1 MDTIFSPN
9 LANAGRSKYK
19 ALADALRKAVADGAL
34 TEGDRLPPVREL
46 AYRCGV
52 TPGTVARAYSLL
64 IDEGLLE
71 AGVGRG
77 TFVAGAVSASRP
89 PRWPEAVS
97 LRTPVL
103 PDGGQGALLRDALR
117 RIAEG
122 GDMDALLDY
131 PGRDNDGALR
141 KALHAAMAGLPIG
154 NFDAGDIV
162 LAHGGQSA
170 MLAVLQTVLKGSDPV
185 VLIEAEAYPGFRR
198 AASLCRARVISIA
211 CDGEGPLVSE
221 IEAAARDEGAQIFL
235 TSAEVNNPTLRCTS
249 GERRREIAAVARR
262 YGLHVLDDDCYRLN
276 RPGAESYRALLPDL
290 GWYVSSMSKS
300 FGPGLRVGWAI
311 GPEGRAP
318 DLVRS
323 VAYGCFGVARPL
335 TELAYHVLTDSRYG
349 AVLAAARRTMGQRVR
364 QAVNHLGGHD
374 VTWHEDIPLLWISLP
389 LGWRASRFVRAA
401 QAQGVLLKS
410 SEEFVAR
417 EARAPHCVRL
427 AVDGRIAEGC
437 FERAVDKVRN
447 LLDNPQEELTV

>member
-1 MDTIFSPN
+1 MFSPN

-19 ALADALRKAVADGAL
+19 ALADALRKAVVDGSL
-34 TEGDRLPPVREL
+34 TAGDRLPPVREL

-52 TPGTVARAYSLL
+52 TPGTVARSYSLL

-77 TFVAGAVSASRP
+77 TFVAGAGPAPEP
-89 PRWPEAVS
+89 PQWPETLS

-103 PDGGQGALLRDALR
+103 PDGGQGALLRDALHR
-117 RIAEG
+117 MAEG
-122 GDMDALLDY
+122 GDMSALLDY
-131 PGRDNDGALR
+131 PGRGNDGALR
-141 KALHAAMAGLPIG
+141 KALHAGIADLPIG
-154 NFDAGDIV
+154 NFDADDIV
-162 LAHGGQSA
+162 MAHGGQSA

-185 VLIEAEAYPGFRR
+185 VLIEAAAYPGFRR
-198 AASLCRARVISIA
+198 AASLCRARVINIA
-211 CDGEGPLVSE
+211 CDEEGPLVSE
-221 IEAAARDEGAQIFL
+221 IEAAARDEGAQIFV

-249 GERRREIAAVARR
+249 RERRREIATVARR
-262 YGLHVLDDDCYRLN
+262 YGLHVLDDDCYRLS
-276 RPGAESYRALLPDL
+276 RPSAESYRALLPDL

-311 GPEGRAP
+311 GPEGSAP
-318 DLVRS
+318 ELARS
-323 VAYGCFGVARPL
+323 VAYGCFGLARPL
-335 TELAYHVLTDSRYG
+335 TELAYHVLTDKRYE
-349 AVLAAARRTMGQRVR
+349 AVLAASRRTMGQRVR

-417 EARAPHCVRL
+417 DARAPHSVRL
-427 AVDGRIAEGC
+427 AVDGRIPEGC
-437 FERAVDKVRN
+437 FERAVDTVRR
-447 LLDNPQEELTV
+447 LLDNPQEEMSV